1 MELPY
6 CALSLVQVP
15 DRVTVLYRPGPFL
28 VQEPDGVTVLC
39 SFFDPGA

>member
-6 CALSLVQVP
+6 CAPSLIQVP

-28 VQEPDGVTVLC
+28 VLVLGRTRP
-39 SFFDPGA
+39 FFNSGP